1 MKQGKTLLLGAAA
14 AVLLAAGVFFS
25 LHRSSEQADLGGG
38 TVFADL
44 ETSLGNVG
52 EIRLSKGDGSRT
64 TLRKDAGGWTVVE
77 RQFPADALRVR
88 ELALALANLRVVE
101 RKTQDPANYA
111 KLGVE
116 NPDTPTA
123 TSTLVEV
130 VAGQQ
135 TWSLIVGKGADG
147 RAVYVRK
154 PTEAVSLLASPL
166 VIADPDQ
173 KRWLDRLIV
182 DLPGAD
188 VHEISARVGKGPA
201 YLLSRPQRSAPELT
215 LTPVPRGRSA
225 VSTMSLS
232 GQAEALVSLNFDDLR
247 AAPASAPSGDTV
259 TYRTFDGQVI
269 TFSGRREGE
278 KAFVTLSAS
287 RDAALAAKFAPA
299 AAAALTAP
307 GAPAPAT
314 PAAPSAAAPA
324 AAAPAVAAP
333 APAAEPSAQS
343 KTVERLASRTQGLE
357 FEIPVYKYEAI
368 FRPYEDL
375 LEKKN

>member
-1 MKQGKTLLLGAAA
+1 MNQRKTLLLGAAA
-14 AVLLAAGVFFS
+14 AVLLAAGVFLS
-25 LHRSSEQADLGGG
+25 LHRAGEQAELGGG
-38 TVFADL
+38 AVFGDL
-44 ETSLGNVG
+44 EASLGNIG

-64 TLRKDAGGWTVVE
+64 TLRKDANGWTVVE

-88 ELALALANLRVVE
+88 ELALALANLRIVE

-123 TSTLVEV
+123 GSTLVEV
-130 VAGQQ
+130 VAGEQ

-154 PTEAVSLLASPL
+154 PTDAVSLLAAPL

-173 KRWLDRLIV
+173 KRWLDRLII
-182 DLPGAD
+182 DLPGGD

-201 YLLSRPQRSAPELT
+201 YLLTRAQRSAPELT
-215 LTPVPRGRSA
+215 LSPVPRGRSA
-225 VSTMSLS
+225 VSAMSLS

-247 AAPASAPSGDTV
+247 AAPASAPAGDTV

-287 RDAALAAKFAPA
+287 RDPALAAKFAPPA
-299 AAAALTAP
+299 AATPAAP

-314 PAAPSAAAPA
+314 PATPAAP
-324 AAAPAVAAP
+324 P
-333 APAAEPSAQS
+333 APAESSTAS
-343 KTVERLASRTQGLE
+343 KAVERLASRSQGME

>member
-1 MKQGKTLLLGAAA
+1 MKQGKALLLGAAA
-14 AVLLAAGVFFS
+14 AVLLAAGVFLS
-25 LHRSSEQADLGGG
+25 LHRSSQQADLGGS
-38 TVFADL
+38 TVFPDL
-44 ETSLGNVG
+44 EASLGNVG

-64 TLRKDAGGWTVVE
+64 TLRKDANGWTVVE

-88 ELALALANLRVVE
+88 ELALALAKLRVVE

-116 NPDTPTA
+116 AADTPTA

-130 VAGQQ
+130 VADKQ
-135 TWSLIVGKGADG
+135 TWSLIVGKGADN

-154 PTEAVSLLASPL
+154 PAEAVSLLATPL

-173 KRWLDRLIV
+173 KRWIDRLLV
-182 DLPGAD
+182 DLPGGD
-188 VHEISARVGKGPA
+188 VHEVSARVGKGPA
-201 YLLSRPQRSAPELT
+201 YLLTRPQKSSPELT
-215 LTPVPRGRSA
+215 LSPIPKGRSA

-232 GQAEALVSLNFDDLR
+232 GQVEALVSLNFDDVR
-247 AAPASAPSGDTV
+247 AAPAAGTAPAGDTV

-269 TFSGRREGE
+269 TFTGRREGE
-278 KAFVTLSAS
+278 KAFVAVSAS
-287 RDAALAAKFAPA
+287 RDAALAARF
-299 AAAALTAP
+299 TA
-307 GAPAPAT
+307 T
-314 PAAPSAAAPA
+314 
-324 AAAPAVAAP
+324 AAP
-333 APAAEPSAQS
+333 APVPAPLPAPAEATAQS
-343 KTVERLASRTQGLE
+343 KTVERLASRTQGQE